1 MLHGLRIGEAL
12 GLTWENVDLEK
23 RSITVNSQVQD
34 TVIQQGEPL
43 GAGPYTKRNCKIDK
57 KLVDVI
63 VNRCNEL
70 RKVSETTD
78 LEADWSTFDEYCLA
92 GAEYKQAQSFEQ
104 AYVEYAR
111 AISFIMKGFRS
122 MNQLGPSLSND

>member
-1 MLHGLRIGEAL
+1 MLQ
-12 GLTWENVDLEK
+12 VDLEDPQLK
-23 RSITVNSQVQD
+23 MQD
-34 TVIQQGEPL
+34 TVIQQGQQL
-43 GAGPYTKRNCKIDK
+43 GRGPYTKRNCKIDK

-78 LEADWSTFDEYCLA
+78 LDVDWSTFDEYCLA
-92 GAEYKQAQSFEQ
+92 GAEYKQAQSLEH

-111 AISFIMKGFRS
+111 AISFIMKGFRTL
-122 MNQLGPSLSND
+122 NQLSPSLSSD